1 MATIREKF
9 VSAAKGYIGYGCTIF
24 NELFG
29 MPSGTP
35 WCAEFVSKC
44 AKDAGAANKCIVMST
59 GAGSIPRESM
69 AKGWGTWLEGHNS
82 VPQSGDI
89 IVFTW
94 NGLGYYP
101 GHDKYFSD
109 HVGIVEK
116 VSGNTVHTIE
126 GNANGT
132 NTSSTVCRKSYSL
145 YSGKING
152 YYRPNW
158 KLADSSY
165 TEASNSTSSANATAN
180 TGKTAIKSIQR
191 WLNSTYGTHCAVDGI
206 YGSETKSAIV
216 GSLQC
221 YLNATYKAGLSV
233 DGIMGAKTKAA
244 IRCIS
249 KGATGNY
256 VKLLQSA
263 LICRGYDTGGFDGE
277 YGDKTYAAV
286 LSWQSKKGLERD
298 GVAGK
303 ETFYSL
309 LK

>member
-1 MATIREKF
+1 MANVREKF
-9 VSAAKGYIGYGCTIF
+9 VNAAKGYIGYGCNIF
-24 NELFG
+24 NQLFG

-44 AKDAGAANKCIVMST
+44 AKDAGAAGKCIVMSA

-69 AKGWGTWLEGHNS
+69 AKGWGSWLEGHSS

-101 GHDKYFSD
+101 GQDKYFSD

-116 VSGNTVHTIE
+116 VSGSTVHTIE

-152 YYRPNW
+152 YYRPDW
-158 KLADSSY
+158 SLADSSY
-165 TEASNSTSSANATAN
+165 SESSNSAGSTSSSAG
-180 TGKTAIKSIQR
+180 TGKEAIKSVQK
-191 WLNSTYGTHCAVDGI
+191 WLNSTYGTHCAIDGI

-221 YLNATYKAGLSV
+221 YLNSSYKAGLTV
-233 DGIMGAKTKAA
+233 DGIMGSKTKAA

-249 KGATGNY
+249 KGAKGNY
-256 VKLLQSA
+256 VKILQSA
-263 LICRGYDTGGFDGE
+263 LICRGYDTGGFDGD
-277 YGDKTYAAV
+277 YGTKTYTAV
-286 LSWQSKKGLERD
+286 LNYQKFKKLEAD
-298 GVAGK
+298 GVAGP